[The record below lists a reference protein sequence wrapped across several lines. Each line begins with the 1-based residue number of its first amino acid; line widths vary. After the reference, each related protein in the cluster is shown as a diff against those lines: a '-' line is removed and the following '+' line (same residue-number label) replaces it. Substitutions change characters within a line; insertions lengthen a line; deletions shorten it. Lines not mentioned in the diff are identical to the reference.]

1 LHLFAGIILAAWFLL
16 FLQTLANLR
25 TVPRL
30 RAGQAPKNRPLVSI
44 VIPARNE
51 GRIIER
57 SVRAFLAQDYEQFE
71 VIVVNDGSTDPT
83 LEILRSF
90 NDPRLTV
97 IDGSE
102 TPAGWLGKPWAM
114 EQAKARARGELLLIV
129 DADLIYSPEAL
140 SAAVAEIES
149 RGAALVGLWPRLEMG
164 TLAEQI
170 AMPML
175 SFFGFCMIPLWLA
188 NRSRAVSLAIGGGS
202 GNLIRRSAL
211 DAIGGFGALKDAVVD
226 DVALARR
233 ARQRGLFTYVCR
245 ADDLISV
252 RMYHSAAEIVDGFTK
267 NVFIASGRSYGWAAL
282 NVAAMFLLH
291 LAPYILAIAGDAL
304 AIATVILISLTRVV
318 LFASLRFRMDNAIF
332 LHPLMVGFWAYI
344 FLRSMWITGV
354 RNELRWRGRVYDAAA
369 TRFGA
374 EQ

>member
-1 LHLFAGIILAAWFLL
+1 MHLFAGVVLAVWFLV

-25 TVPRL
+25 TIPRL
-30 RAGQAPKNRPLVSI
+30 RAGQPPTNRPFVSI

-51 GRIIER
+51 ARVIER
-57 SVRAFLAQDYEQFE
+57 SVRAFLAQDYEHFE
-71 VIVVNDGSTDPT
+71 VIVVNDRSTDAT

-90 NDPRLTV
+90 DDPRLTV

-114 EQAKARARGELLLIV
+114 EQAAARARGELLLIV
-129 DADLIYSPEAL
+129 DADLIYSPAAL
-140 SAAVAEIES
+140 SATVAEIES
-149 RGAALVGLWPRLEMG
+149 RDAALIGLWPRLEMR
-164 TLAEQI
+164 TFAEQV

-202 GNLIRRSAL
+202 GNLIRRPAL
-211 DAIGGFGALKDAVVD
+211 DAIGGFTALKDAVVD

-233 ARQRGLFTYVCR
+233 ARQLGHVTYICR

-252 RMYHSAAEIVDGFTK
+252 RMYHSASEIVDGFTK
-267 NVFIASGRSYGWAAL
+267 NVFIASGRSYAWAAL
-282 NVAAMFLLH
+282 NVAAMFLFH
-291 LAPYILAIAGDAL
+291 LSPYILAIAGDPL
-304 AIATVILISLTRVV
+304 AIATVILISVTRVV
-318 LFASLRFRMDNAIF
+318 LFGSLRFRLDNAIF

-344 FLRSMWITGV
+344 FVRSVWFTGV